1 MDLSIPCVLVAK
13 VGNVPKDSLG
23 QQMVVNTRTEL
34 CAAGIY
40 RVNVTF
46 VKYTVKDE
54 KKGR

>member
-1 MDLSIPCVLVAK
+1 M
-13 VGNVPKDSLG
+13 PKDSLG

-34 CAAGIY
+34 CAAVIY
-40 RVNVTF
+40 RINVTY